1 LICERREE
9 LAIGVLKLINSL
21 PLAAA
26 GEDDTVAGEAKKFHL
41 GNKILVSFYIF
52 FNLNNINLENGKR
65 N

>member
-1 LICERREE
+1 MVLCTILREIVM
-9 LAIGVLKLINSL
+9 ATKGTIS
-21 PLAAA
+21 
-26 GEDDTVAGEAKKFHL
+26 VAPEAKKFHL